1 MISSRSLLEIAG
13 CTTAAALGD
22 DADCSSL
29 AVLVTELGTEA
40 ERVGMSPVLP
50 ASAATRV
57 VVVDALVPAVALAPG
72 DAGVA
77 VAVAVAAAAAAAA
90 GAATLVVDVLGLFG
104 GSSMPLA
111 AASRLALASNRV
123 AMNRKLSFFWLY
135 MARRHRCANVRWV
148 PNALTLT
155 HRRER
160 YLEYRI
166 SRDEQVDIERL
177 GDGEHGIDHRT
188 LAGGLDLRFGEML
201 LGDRGVDRV
210 QQIREC
216 LSILQRERADERVRT
231 RTHKQT
237 RSCVAWFAHSRAHMT
252 YGEFGAKGSDGLL
265 RLHAIERRVAPT
277 HHELLAGRVAGR
289 LVELEVALPLI
300 APSKNTGLYTHGGG
314 QDPSRYHVRAR
325 E

>member
-1 MISSRSLLEIAG
+1 
-13 CTTAAALGD
+13 
-22 DADCSSL
+22 
-29 AVLVTELGTEA
+29 
-40 ERVGMSPVLP
+40 
-50 ASAATRV
+50 
-57 VVVDALVPAVALAPG
+57 
-72 DAGVA
+72 
-77 VAVAVAAAAAAAA
+77 
-90 GAATLVVDVLGLFG
+90 
-104 GSSMPLA
+104 MPLA

-177 GDGEHGIDHRT
+177 GDGEYGIDHRT

-231 RTHKQT
+231 LTRTLGRAWLGSLT
-237 RSCVAWFAHSRAHMT
+237 R
-252 YGEFGAKGSDGLL
+252 
-265 RLHAIERRVAPT
+265 
-277 HHELLAGRVAGR
+277 GR
-289 LVELEVALPLI
+289 
-300 APSKNTGLYTHGGG
+300 K
-314 QDPSRYHVRAR
+314 
-325 E
+325 